1 LPHDRYPGQGLS
13 ARGGC
18 AQQKEGEVSEKIPS
32 RFWQSV
38 TKEEFEQILEND
50 GCLNAELT
58 ARLWHME
65 DRQGDPPQS
74 VKILIH
80 RPTLERLLKERAK

>member
-1 LPHDRYPGQGLS
+1 M
-13 ARGGC
+13 
-18 AQQKEGEVSEKIPS
+18 SEKIPS
-32 RFWQSV
+32 RFWKSV

-50 GCLNAELT
+50 GHLNAELT
-58 ARLWHME
+58 ARLWRLE

-74 VKILIH
+74 VGILIH